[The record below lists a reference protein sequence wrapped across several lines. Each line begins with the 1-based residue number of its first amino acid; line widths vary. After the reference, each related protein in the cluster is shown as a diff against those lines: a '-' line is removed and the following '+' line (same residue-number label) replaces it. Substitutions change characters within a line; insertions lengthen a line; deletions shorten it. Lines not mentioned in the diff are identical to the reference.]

1 MWQREWHNLVANF
14 GTKQCKWHD
23 HDMTRWP
30 NVESICNKSEMHTYS
45 KEIQIWFQEIL
56 HIWSLEIQQHL
67 SQDLAVRQSRPCR
80 DVSWFWFLPQEV
92 GRVQAHSWLQ
102 VQVHDEHYSAK
113 MIPFITRPRFRA
125 GRLVFSTRR
134 TCLQASPTL
143 QVAFYLAGEITQV
156 KESIPWVRCASGNVF
171 DEN

>member
-1 MWQREWHNLVANF
+1 MPIGHSKAMWQREWHNLVANF

-67 SQDLAVRQSRPCR
+67 SQDLAVRESRPCGH
-80 DVSWFWFLPQEV
+80 VSWFWFLPQEV
-92 GRVQAHSWLQ
+92 RRVQAHSWLQ
-102 VQVHDEHYSAK
+102 VQVHDHWSTLLCQNDSIHHIHQAK
-113 MIPFITRPRFRA
+113 IQ
-125 GRLVFSTRR
+125 S
-134 TCLQASPTL
+134 
-143 QVAFYLAGEITQV
+143 GEACVLT
-156 KESIPWVRCASGNVF
+156 KEDMPSSF
-171 DEN
+171 

>member
-1 MWQREWHNLVANF
+1 MKIPTQYKLIMPIWHSKAMCQCKWHNLVANF

-23 HDMTRWP
+23 LMTKFWIDLQQIR
-30 NVESICNKSEMHTYS
+30 NAYS
-45 KEIQIWFQEIL
+45 KEIQIWFQEIS

-125 GRLVFSTRR
+125 GRLVYRVN
-134 TCLQASPTL
+134 L
-143 QVAFYLAGEITQV
+143 V
-156 KESIPWVRCASGNVF
+156 KL
-171 DEN
+171 